1 MVNNTFAA
9 LSSIVRQRIMRLLK
23 IRRTGE
29 RRERLIRRIDEF
41 VADMTSGG
49 RGWDDPEVVADKVHE
64 IADHSIRASF
74 DDQDGVRDFVDFAI
88 PDAIVTFRCLDDLFI
103 VNMQTAGRVGY
114 GVSVAIDSTD
124 ERYDMLVAIFR
135 QVKNDLLNGS

>member
-9 LSSIVRQRIMRLLK
+9 LSSIVRQIVRLLR
-23 IRRTGE
+23 IRRTGKC
-29 RRERLIRRIDEF
+29 RERLIRRIDEV
-41 VADMTSGG
+41 VADMTSGA
-49 RGWDDPEVVADKVHE
+49 WLDDPEVVADKAHE
-64 IADHSIRASF
+64 IADHSIRSSF

>member
-1 MVNNTFAA
+1 
-9 LSSIVRQRIMRLLK
+9 MRLLK

-29 RRERLIRRIDEF
+29 RRERLIHRIDEV
-41 VADMTSGG
+41 VADMTSGA
-49 RGWDDPEVVADKVHE
+49 DDPEVVAAKAHE

-88 PDAIVTFRCLDDLFI
+88 PDAIVTFRCLDDLII
-103 VNMQTAGRVGY
+103 VNMQTAGRVSNGD

-135 QVKNDLLNGS
+135 QVKNGLSNGS

>member
-1 MVNNTFAA
+1 
-9 LSSIVRQRIMRLLK
+9 MRLLR
-23 IRRTGE
+23 IRRTGK
-29 RRERLIRRIDEF
+29 RRERLIRRIDEV
-41 VADMTSGG
+41 VADMTSGA
-49 RGWDDPEVVADKVHE
+49 WLDDPEVVADKAHE

-103 VNMQTAGRVGY
+103 VNMQTAGRVSGD

-135 QVKNDLLNGS
+135 QVKNGLSNGS